1 MTGLLSPY
9 LYLFGLLL
17 IRILLLGIG
26 RIGNVEYVLFLH
38 LI

>member
-26 RIGNVEYVLFLH
+26 RIGNVEYVLFLQ

>member
-26 RIGNVEYVLFLH
+26 RIGNVEYVLSLH